1 LEEILGRSDWE
12 GVTRRRYWG
21 GATVEERLGGASG
34 EGQPQLR
41 EVMEPTAHWE
51 EKHNRLK
58 IIFS

>member
-1 LEEILGRSDWE
+1 M
-12 GVTRRRYWG
+12 
-21 GATVEERLGGASG
+21 EERLGGASG